1 METPLVDLAVL
12 LPAVRT
18 VTVNEN
24 TDKAEAI
31 NISPFRYKQFREVSK
46 NIVLIRASANSAGDL
61 DLLKLVSDHGE
72 EISEIIRIACG
83 KTSEWLGEL
92 ELTDVLLLAAAVL
105 EVNRDFFSQRLAP
118 MIRELTQ
125 RLASGA
131 K

>member
-1 METPLVDLAVL
+1 METPLVDLNVL

-31 NISPFRYKQFREVSK
+31 NIAPFRYKQFREVSK
-46 NIVLIRASANSAGDL
+46 HIVLIRASANGDGDV

-72 EISEIIRIACG
+72 EISEIIRIACN
-83 KTSEWLGEL
+83 KPAEWLGEL